1 MRLPAPRLFAL
12 CALSTALTCA
22 DETVGCLGSGD
33 PACVPPPPCGAL
45 VYTCPS
51 SRVEVYRVSR
61 ADQRPPGL
69 DAEAAVGDVVLEND
83 LVRVVIDAVDH
94 PHHLATSGGNILD
107 LSPRGAGDHLNL
119 VYTITGI
126 LPRDGVKYTSL
137 ELLTR
142 PELVAVI
149 ARGTLDGDARVTVT
163 TRYELRP
170 CDRGVRVRTEIFNGG
185 RTLSTWFLGDA
196 WWWGDRSLTP
206 FIPTRGNGFVH
217 PPLNLLEIDNS
228 WRLTPWMAAQSHA
241 APAVSYATVSCTR
254 ADLEGVQDGTISAV
268 GLPRTIVR
276 PGDGEVFERMIFA
289 ASGGGIAGAA
299 GLAADAHARLFGGAT
314 TTLTGR
320 VVGTDGS
327 PLGGDERAASV
338 IVYEPSAS
346 APDDAA
352 AGTVWSQV
360 VPASDGRFTVTVP
373 SDKSLRVQ
381 LHRFGRATATAVNTR
396 ATGARVDVGEL
407 RIAPAGRVEI
417 QVRDAVTGGPLNAE
431 LVLVPV
437 EGVTAAASVS
447 GSLHGAFADANCAPF
462 LGPPHGSSPACNRVL
477 AYEGGA
483 DFSAPAG
490 TYWVYGTAGP
500 ATTLARTRIEVR
512 EGGVAQA
519 ELQLRHIENLYP
531 ADAVSADMH
540 VHGGRSFDAAFP
552 DRDRVESFITAGVDV
567 IVATDHDA
575 VTSYQEALAEVGGG
589 DRVVIVPGVEATP
602 LVPWLVPPGDT
613 FPRVI
618 GHWMFWPMRY
628 DTTLPSNGM
637 PWDER
642 AEPGQL
648 FQRMRARMT
657 AEGVM
662 QLNHPTAHSKA
673 GRDEGYFRML
683 GFNPATPIPLSDD
696 GSAMGMLWRRPG
708 GPTAPRNVDW
718 NVQEAMNGSEVVL
731 NLTYRETW
739 FAMLNRGLLRG
750 GTANSDSH
758 SLSVEQ
764 LGYPRNI
771 VRAGF
776 DRSRFNADAFNRAVR
791 EGRIVGTNG
800 PYIDAR
806 TTDAQGAARTPGV
819 EPFSPAAGA
828 MLDVEVRAA
837 PWIPVTEVRFV
848 VNGRVARTITGA
860 EITAP
865 RDPFGAEGVVRWR
878 GRVALSELLGGRDGW
893 IVVEA
898 GLPIPPAVDD
908 EDADGLVDHIDGD
921 GDGALDDVNLA
932 RPRESDPRF
941 HVDVIS
947 PGTLPYAFTNPFV
960 VDVDGGG
967 WRAPR

>member
-1 MRLPAPRLFAL
+1 MRQSPLRLFAPCVL
-12 CALSTALTCA
+12 ALSLTCA

-33 PACVPPPPCGAL
+33 PACVPPPPCSGL
-45 VYTCPS
+45 VYTCQN
-51 SRVEVYRVSR
+51 SRVEVYRVTS

-69 DAEAAVGDVVLEND
+69 DAEAAVGDLVLEND
-83 LVRVVIDAVDH
+83 YVRVVIDAIDH

-107 LSPRGAGDHLNL
+107 IAPRGAGDHLNL
-119 VYTITGI
+119 IYTITGI

-137 ELLTR
+137 ELLTKTD
-142 PELVAVI
+142 LVAVI
-149 ARGTLDGDARVTVT
+149 ARGALDGDSRATVT

-170 CDRGVRVRTEIFNGG
+170 CDRGVRVRTEVFNGG
-185 RTLSTWFLGDA
+185 RTLATWFLGDA

-206 FIPTRGNGFVH
+206 FIPTQGNGFVH
-217 PPLNLLEIDNS
+217 PPLDLLEIDNS

-241 APAVSYATVSCTR
+241 APAVSYATLSCTR
-254 ADLEGVQDGTISAV
+254 ASLEGVQDSTISAV

-276 PGDGEVFERMIFA
+276 PGDGQVFERMIFA
-289 ASGGGIAGAA
+289 AAGGGIAGAGA
-299 GLAADAHARLFGGAT
+299 LALEAHAKLFGGAV

-320 VVGTDGS
+320 VTTTAGV
-327 PLGGDERAASV
+327 PIGGDERLASV
-338 IVYEPSAS
+338 IAYEPSAN
-346 APDDAA
+346 APDDPN
-352 AGTVWSQV
+352 AGTVWSQA
-360 VPASDGRFTVTVP
+360 VPSENGRFSLSVP
-373 SDKSLRVQ
+373 SGKTLRVQ
-381 LHRFGRATATAVNTR
+381 LHRFGRATTTAMNTR
-396 ATGARVDVGEL
+396 ATGANVDLGDLRV
-407 RIAPAGRVEI
+407 APAGQVEI
-417 QVRDAVTGGPLNAE
+417 QVREDLTDAPLAAE
-431 LVLVPV
+431 LVLVPI
-437 EGVTAAASVS
+437 EGETSVSSVS
-447 GSLHGAFADANCAPF
+447 GSLHGALSEPSCAPF

-477 AYEGGA
+477 AFDGGA
-483 DFSAPAG
+483 AFAAPAG

-500 ATTLARTRIEVR
+500 STTLARQRITVR
-512 EGGVAQA
+512 EGETAQA
-519 ELQLRHIENLYP
+519 ELRLRRIDGLYP
-531 ADAVSADMH
+531 ADSVSADMH
-540 VHGGRSFDAAFP
+540 VHGGRSFDTAFP
-552 DRDRVESFITAGVDV
+552 DTDRVQSFVTAGVDV
-567 IVATDHDA
+567 IIATDHDV
-575 VTSYQEALAEVGGG
+575 VTSYQSAAADLGVA

-642 AEPGQL
+642 VEPGQL
-648 FQRMRARMT
+648 FERMRARMS

-683 GFNPATPIPLSDD
+683 GFNPTRPLPLGDD
-696 GSAMGMLWRRPG
+696 GTAMGMLWRRPG
-708 GPTAPRNVDW
+708 GPSAPRNIDW

-731 NLTYRETW
+731 NLTYRASW
-739 FAMLNRGLLRG
+739 FAMLNRGLIRG

-758 SLSVEQ
+758 SLTTEQ

-776 DRSRFNADAFNRAVR
+776 DRARFNADGFNRAVR
-791 EGRIVGTNG
+791 QGRIVGTNG
-800 PYIDAR
+800 PYIEAR
-806 TTDAQGAARTPGV
+806 TTDAQGNAVTPSV
-819 EPFSPAAGA
+819 DSFRPAAGA

-848 VNGRVARTITGA
+848 VNGRVVRTVSGA
-860 EITAP
+860 EVTTPAN
-865 RDPFGAEGVVRWR
+865 PFGNEGIVRWR
-878 GRVALSELLGGRDGW
+878 GRVALSDLLGGSDGW

-898 GLPIPPAVDD
+898 GLPLPRAVDD

-921 GDGALDDVNLA
+921 GDGALDDINLA

-960 VDVDGGG
+960 VDVDGNG
-967 WRAPR
+967 WRAPQ